1 MRIQKLNNL
10 TPISTNYTL
19 QNKRKTVDSN
29 SIGSSKPLE
38 LRDLTYNRLQVNFRG
53 EIEKAA
59 LALVKQFP
67 LEEKLADAFS
77 FLKHGDLLIT
87 GSNLKSAQTA
97 MLNSIPRVKDVIKRA
112 FFIEDDKAPG
122 ILGFMKNSL
131 NEVEVINGN
140 PDRLFLTT
148 DGKEY
153 YLDAYDSYFVIPGD
167 KLKYK
172 DKELGILDK
181 PKSRSLAFHRYMYAQ
196 AFNFEKEAEK
206 VIQGQNKKTLKELY
220 HDRKPIQ
227 QVMFKDVAGA
237 DNVIKELK
245 EGILYPLRNPKAYE
259 NIDLT
264 HGYILHGP
272 PGTGK
277 TYVAKALQNEAGINA
292 KYLNGLELESK
303 WVGDSEK
310 GWRDLFD
317 EAIENQPYL
326 IFLDEFD
333 AVARARGGQDV
344 YGDKVVNQILTLM
357 TDIEDNKHDVF
368 VLAAT
373 NNKDAID
380 PAILRSGR
388 FGKHLEFKKPDREGV
403 GKIFDIHAR
412 KKPLDENLNKEEI
425 IQAMFNAEVTGA
437 DIKRIVNDAY
447 LNGYSRAGIL
457 QKLDEN
463 ALTEADLSLFRITKE
478 DLMKAIDNFKASR
491 ASGKRKPIGY
501 NRQ

>member
-10 TPISTNYTL
+10 TPISQNYTV
-19 QNKRKTVDSN
+19 QPKHKSVDSN
-29 SIGSSKPLE
+29 SVGSSKPME
-38 LRDLTYNRLQVNFRG
+38 LRDLTYNRLQINFRG
-53 EIEKAA
+53 EIETAA

-77 FLKHGDLLIT
+77 FMKHGDLLIT
-87 GSNLKSAQTA
+87 GPDIKTAQTA
-97 MLNSIPRVKDVIKRA
+97 MINSILKVKEVIKRA
-112 FFIEDDKAPG
+112 FFIEDDKSPG
-122 ILGFMKNSL
+122 ILGFMKNNF
-131 NEVEVINGN
+131 NEMGVINGN
-140 PDRLFLTT
+140 PEKVSLTT

-153 YLDAYDSYFVIPGD
+153 FLDAYDSYYVIPGD
-167 KLKYK
+167 IIRYQ
-172 DKELGILDK
+172 DKTLNVLEK
-181 PKSRSLAFHRYMYAQ
+181 PKSRSLSFHRYMYAK

-220 HDRKPIQ
+220 QDKKPIQ
-227 QVMFKDVAGA
+227 QVMFSDVAGA

-303 WVGDSEK
+303 WVGASEK

-373 NNKDAID
+373 NNKEAID

-388 FGKHLEFKKPDREGV
+388 FGKHLEFKKPDRDGV
-403 GKIFDIHAR
+403 SKIFDIHAK

-425 IQAMFNAEVTGA
+425 IQAMFDADVTGA

-447 LNGYSRAGIL
+447 LNGYRRAGIL
-457 QKLDEN
+457 DKLDRN
-463 ALTEADLSLFRITKE
+463 TLTDADLEMFKIADE
-478 DLMKAIDNFKASR
+478 DFMKAIDNFKTSR
-491 ASGKRKPIGY
+491 SSGKRKPIGY
-501 NRQ
+501 NRH